1 MGFTARRSM
10 GGRMSV
16 KIVLQLQLIIWNYV
30 ALGMLDDTRDKRDE
44 RDSRDKCQRI
54 VLHGET
60 IFSIVF
66 GLYFFFNTC
75 VVKQEL
81 ASVPATTLFASS
93 IHDQQIENPKT
104 FKSET
109 QMRGL
114 HLSTAHGT
122 QSRMIPALDD
132 GTWAS

>member
-10 GGRMSV
+10 GGRMYV
-16 KIVLQLQLIIWNYV
+16 KIVLQLQLIIWNYA

-54 VLHGET
+54 VSWGN
-60 IFSIVF
+60 V
-66 GLYFFFNTC
+66 C